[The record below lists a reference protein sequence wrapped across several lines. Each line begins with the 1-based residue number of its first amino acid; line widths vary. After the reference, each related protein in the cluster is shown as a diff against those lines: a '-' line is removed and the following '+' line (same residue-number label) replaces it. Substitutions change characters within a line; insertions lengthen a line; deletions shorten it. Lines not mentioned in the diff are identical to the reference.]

1 MSEFNQ
7 IHLFDGADYNP
18 ERDGARLSK
27 QLQKIYD
34 LMKEGRW
41 WTLRELEDATNYPQ
55 ASISASIRNF
65 RKDKFG
71 GHTVEREY
79 VTNGIYKYKLILK
92 RAEA

>member
-1 MSEFNQ
+1 MTEFKQ
-7 IHLFDGADYNP
+7 IHLFDGADYVP
-18 ERDGARLSK
+18 ERDGVRLSR
-27 QLQKIYD
+27 QLQRIYE

-41 WTLRELEDATNYPQ
+41 WTLRELEEETSYPQ

-79 VTNGIYKYKLILK
+79 VTNGIYKYKLVLNMG
-92 RAEA
+92 E